1 MKRIGCIFA
10 LSLCL
15 VSPGLAAPKLGGYA
29 TDIYQTSVSG
39 VSSGGAMAVQMH
51 VAHSSIMR
59 GVGVIAGVTYDCANS
74 ALPSAS
80 LSLAQ
85 GGLCMDGSTDYTN
98 DSINRTDGAAGNG
111 FIDSPNNLA
120 GQKVWLFS
128 GYNDGL
134 VRRGAMDAVA
144 KYYGHYVNP
153 GNVFYQTDNHAPH
166 ALVTNDNF
174 GGPCLGY
181 NHNWV
186 NNCDYDAAG
195 LLLKHIYGNLIS
207 PSGTLSSS
215 PQPFDQTE
223 FVETSLVGQVGLADT
238 GWVYVPSAC
247 NTDTCRVHVVFHGCL
262 QYAGTVS
269 DAVYNHGGYNKWAD
283 KNKIIVLYPQTE
295 PVAITP
301 LLSSKGCWD
310 WWGLKDTLLGNRAFA
325 RKTGHQISAIRK
337 MIDRLAEGP
346 AHSGGSS
353 DTFGIPQNF
362 LVADSTSTSIALIW
376 QPNSAAQGFNIYR
389 SRSST
394 GTYTKMNTDPVL
406 GASFGDQ
413 GLTPK
418 TTYYYKISAIKASNQ
433 ESAKTGPA
441 HMKTAAKPAGCNPY
455 FSDNNVHVE
464 MLRAFPSI
472 DGKGQVVAR
481 AVGGLEVMGAIDE
494 DHFSELIKDD
504 VLWPSYHAR
513 YCP

>member
-1 MKRIGCIFA
+1 MKRIGCILLLVFA
-10 LSLCL
+10 LLAPGWRHRSLAVTRL
-15 VSPGLAAPKLGGYA
+15 ISTKHLFL
-29 TDIYQTSVSG
+29 SVSE
-39 VSSGGAMAVQMH
+39 APWRCRY

-59 GVGVIAGVTYDCANS
+59 GVGVSRVLRTIV
-74 ALPSAS
+74 
-80 LSLAQ
+80 Q
-85 GGLCMDGSTDYTN
+85 LCFTFRQPEPCSRWFVYGRFHRLYERL
-98 DSINRTDGAAGNG
+98 INRTDGAAGNG
-111 FIDSPNNLA
+111 FIDSPNNLG

-262 QYAGTVS
+262 QYAGTVG

-310 WWGLKDTLLGNRAFA
+310 WWGLKDTLLGTA
-325 RKTGHQISAIRK
+325 RSHVRPVTKSRQ
-337 MIDRLAEGP
+337 
-346 AHSGGSS
+346 SG
-353 DTFGIPQNF
+353 
-362 LVADSTSTSIALIW
+362 
-376 QPNSAAQGFNIYR
+376 R
-389 SRSST
+389 
-394 GTYTKMNTDPVL
+394 
-406 GASFGDQ
+406 
-413 GLTPK
+413 
-418 TTYYYKISAIKASNQ
+418 
-433 ESAKTGPA
+433 
-441 HMKTAAKPAGCNPY
+441 
-455 FSDNNVHVE
+455 
-464 MLRAFPSI
+464 
-472 DGKGQVVAR
+472 
-481 AVGGLEVMGAIDE
+481 
-494 DHFSELIKDD
+494 
-504 VLWPSYHAR
+504 
-513 YCP
+513 